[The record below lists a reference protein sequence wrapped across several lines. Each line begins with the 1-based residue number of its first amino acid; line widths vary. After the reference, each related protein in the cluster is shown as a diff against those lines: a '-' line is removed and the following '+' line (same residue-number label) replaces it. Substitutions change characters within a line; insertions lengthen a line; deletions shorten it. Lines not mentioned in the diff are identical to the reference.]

1 MMKSIYFFVFQ
12 IAIFI
17 GLGCQRQPDS
27 QTSIDEEIQIMRKK
41 VTENIY
47 VAIPS
52 AKDFKTL
59 YLPENEFVYYLNSNE
74 QPSVFLATAYL
85 HNRYVLEYRVEF
97 QYERET
103 SRIIGNEEPF
113 LSLSEIVS
121 ITREPDG
128 RLRLK
133 HGLSEIIKYDLWIR
147 LNASQGDFASI
158 GIALKNDMPV
168 EGFDAIK
175 EATTRK

>member
-1 MMKSIYFFVFQ
+1 MKSIYFFVFQ
-12 IAIFI
+12 IAIVI
-17 GLGCQRQPDS
+17 GLGCQRQPDP

-47 VAIPS
+47 LVIPS

-59 YLPENEFVYYLNSNE
+59 YLPENEFVYYLNE
-74 QPSVFLATAYL
+74 QTSVFLATAYL

-113 LSLSEIVS
+113 LSLSEIVR

-147 LNASQGDFASI
+147 LNESQGDFASI

-175 EATTRK
+175 EATSRK